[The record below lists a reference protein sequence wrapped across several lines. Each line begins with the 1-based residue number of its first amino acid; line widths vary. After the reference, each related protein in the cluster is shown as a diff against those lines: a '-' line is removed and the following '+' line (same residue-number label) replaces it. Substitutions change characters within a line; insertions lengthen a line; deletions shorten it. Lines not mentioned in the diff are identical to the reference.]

1 MLIRRWRCWLHF
13 PAAMDLDQPLK
24 FMCALA
30 ALFYPTFRHCSS
42 WTIPHISARTVCAMH
57 NAALSAWQPVHG
69 RYGAIFYQTNR
80 NQ

>member
-1 MLIRRWRCWLHF
+1 MLIRRRRRGLRF

-42 WTIPHISARTVCAMH
+42 WTIPQGIVTLAKYSRLSSRFGSAMS
-57 NAALSAWQPVHG
+57 ALS
-69 RYGAIFYQTNR
+69 R
-80 NQ
+80 